1 MLAFRDE
8 GERVLALKD
17 ILLVPDN
24 RARGLQTHQGAV
36 LLHDGESGCL
46 LALVDATAVTA
57 IRTAAVSAVATRVL
71 ARPDATKV
79 AILGTGVQ
87 ARRHVEAMR
96 TILPAAE
103 IVVWGRAPDRAAALC
118 EQMGTRACSSVEEA
132 VAGAGVICTVTAS
145 PVPLLGLAT
154 VYPTATSMPSA
165 PVRRIPVRS
174 RPIWWR
180 KPHCSWNSRTQA
192 DAECGEYLLAIRDG
206 AIGPNHIR
214 AELGDV
220 LLGRAPGP
228 CRQRRDY
235 VVQVAWSCR

>member
-1 MLAFRDE
+1 MLILSRHDVEAVLDVRTCMAAMEAALGGLSRGIWRQPPRAQVRIDGTGILTGLMLAFRDE

-154 VYPTATSMPSA
+154 VATRLPRQCHRRQFAGYP
-165 PVRRIPVRS
+165 
-174 RPIWWR
+174 
-180 KPHCSWNSRTQA
+180 
-192 DAECGEYLLAIRDG
+192 
-206 AIGPNHIR
+206 
-214 AELGDV
+214 
-220 LLGRAPGP
+220 
-228 CRQRRDY
+228 
-235 VVQVAWSCR
+235 